1 MDTRLNK
8 RDKLV
13 SKTKTSALVISLALV
28 AGLAVAKSEVKA
40 TSLNNGHV
48 SNGKPAY
55 PPIEPKET
63 KPLIDI
69 IWGKITA

>member
-1 MDTRLNK
+1 MNKRLNK

-13 SKTKTSALVISLALV
+13 TKTKASALVISLALV

-40 TSLNNGHV
+40 TGLNSHV

-69 IWGKITA
+69 IWGKLTA